1 MAISVKWILKIMTKQ
16 EAKKLIREAVSSG
29 KKSLL
34 EPEAK
39 ALLSAYWIAVPK
51 SVNGRWSGTSGQKE
65 IKESISNLS
74 PPFAVKV
81 VSPDIL
87 HKSDMGGVI
96 TSLEN
101 EKEIKQALKEIEKN
115 VSKKAPK
122 ARIAGFLIE
131 EMAPKGVEV
140 IIGGLR
146 DEQFGPVV
154 MFGTGGVAVELMK
167 DVSYRLAP
175 LDKAEALEMM
185 KEVKSYPLLTGFRA
199 SMAVDMDKL
208 ADAIVKV
215 SEIITEIEEIK
226 EIEINP
232 LIASDKGVMAV
243 DARVLFDK
251 FG

>member
-1 MAISVKWILKIMTKQ
+1 MTKQ

-39 ALLSAYWIAVPK
+39 ALLSAYGIAVPR
-51 SVNGRWSGTSGQKE
+51 SVSGRWSGVSGLQE
-65 IKESISNLS
+65 IKDAISNLS
-74 PPFAVKV
+74 PPLALKL

-101 EKEIKQALKEIEKN
+101 EKEIRQALKEIEKN

-154 MFGTGGVAVELMK
+154 MFGIGGIAVELMK
-167 DVSYRLAP
+167 DVSYRIAP
-175 LDKAEALEMM
+175 IYKAEALDMM
-185 KEVKSYPLLTGFRA
+185 KEVKNYPLLTDFRG
-199 SMAVDMDKL
+199 SVPVNMDKL

-215 SEIITEIEEIK
+215 SEIITELKEIK

-232 LIASDKGVMAV
+232 LIASEKSAMAV
-243 DARVLFDK
+243 DARVLFGK
-251 FG
+251 VG

>member
-1 MAISVKWILKIMTKQ
+1 MTKQ

-39 ALLSAYWIAVPK
+39 ALLSAYGIAVPR
-51 SVNGRWSGTSGQKE
+51 SVSGRWSGVSGPQE
-65 IKESISNLS
+65 IKDAISNLS
-74 PPFAVKV
+74 PPLALKL

-87 HKSDMGGVI
+87 HKSDLGGVI

-101 EKEIKQALKEIEKN
+101 EKEIRQALKEIEKN

-122 ARIAGFLIE
+122 TRIAGFLIE
-131 EMAPKGVEV
+131 DMAPKGIDV

-146 DEQFGPVV
+146 DPQFGPVV
-154 MFGTGGVAVELMK
+154 MFGIGGIAVELMK
-167 DVSYRLAP
+167 DVSYRIAP
-175 LDKAEALEMM
+175 IYKAEALDMM
-185 KEVKSYPLLTGFRA
+185 KEVKSYPLLTGFRG
-199 SMAVDMDKL
+199 SVPVDMDKL

-215 SEIITEIEEIK
+215 SEIITELKEIK

-232 LIASDKGVMAV
+232 LIASEKSAMAV
-243 DARVLFDK
+243 DARVLFGK
-251 FG
+251 VG

>member
-1 MAISVKWILKIMTKQ
+1 MTKQ
-16 EAKKLIREAVSSG
+16 DAKKLIREAVSSG

-51 SVNGRWSGTSGQKE
+51 SVSGRWSGVSGPQR
-65 IKESISNLS
+65 IKEAISNLS
-74 PPFAVKV
+74 PPFVVKV

-87 HKSDMGGVI
+87 HKSDLGGVVAG
-96 TSLEN
+96 LKN
-101 EKEIKQALKEIEKN
+101 EIEIRQAMEEIEKRIN
-115 VSKKAPK
+115 KKSPK
-122 ARIAGFLIE
+122 AKIAGFLIE

-154 MFGTGGVAVELMK
+154 MFGIGGIAVELMK

-175 LDKAEALEMM
+175 LDKAEALDMM
-185 KEVKSYPLLTGFRA
+185 KEVKNFPLLTGFRG
-199 SMAVDMDKL
+199 SVPVGMDKL